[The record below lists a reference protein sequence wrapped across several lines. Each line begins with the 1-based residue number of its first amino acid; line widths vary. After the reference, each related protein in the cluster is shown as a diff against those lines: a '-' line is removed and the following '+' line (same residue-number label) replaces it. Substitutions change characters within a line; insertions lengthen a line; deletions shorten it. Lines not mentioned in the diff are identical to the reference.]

1 MLLGDAN
8 DFQEYAKG
16 YYGIKSSLISTDLKK
31 ICYEND
37 QTYKIVQDELRKE
50 QANIKPI
57 NVTVSNP
64 DTSVVYFIMNEL
76 LSGKL
81 FGHRNDIFVR
91 LFSDHKSSQLEGLRM
106 EIEDLASQKLRN
118 IKICHSQVE
127 AFTNCDFAILFDELQ
142 SVGRDSERDNTYM
155 NPYISLAKVID
166 EFAKKTCKILITP
179 FESRSEIYALVNVFS
194 KHLKRIDAKS
204 NLIGNSMCDE
214 MLAKSI
220 LAQRLKVN
228 PAYLKDV
235 ILFGQSISDSYFL
248 DISRAKVTDFD
259 GAVWARKYTH
269 WLSVVNQVADKDWMH
284 KDFLTLLKERG
295 MLSQS

>member
-1 MLLGDAN
+1 
-8 DFQEYAKG
+8 
-16 YYGIKSSLISTDLKK
+16 
-31 ICYEND
+31 
-37 QTYKIVQDELRKE
+37 
-50 QANIKPI
+50 
-57 NVTVSNP
+57 
-64 DTSVVYFIMNEL
+64 
-76 LSGKL
+76 
-81 FGHRNDIFVR
+81 
-91 LFSDHKSSQLEGLRM
+91 
-106 EIEDLASQKLRN
+106 
-118 IKICHSQVE
+118 
-127 AFTNCDFAILFDELQ
+127 
-142 SVGRDSERDNTYM
+142 
-155 NPYISLAKVID
+155 
-166 EFAKKTCKILITP
+166 
-179 FESRSEIYALVNVFS
+179 
-194 KHLKRIDAKS
+194 
-204 NLIGNSMCDE
+204 MCDE